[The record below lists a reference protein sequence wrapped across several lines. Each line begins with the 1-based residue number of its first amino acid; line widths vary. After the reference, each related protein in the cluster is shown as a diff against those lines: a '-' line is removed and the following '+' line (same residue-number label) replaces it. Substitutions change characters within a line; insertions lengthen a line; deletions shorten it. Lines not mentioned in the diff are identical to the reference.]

1 MYYNI
6 NSMEDKKSKNYNCEF
21 CNKKFTTRQNLW
33 KHTHKFHIDELNK
46 KHSDDDKKTTSTD
59 EQIHDKSTENKSKKI
74 ICEYCGH
81 EFARKYNLKNHYLIC
96 KKKLNDQPNLLKK
109 IEDLSNELTQ
119 IKKQMGNQSNN
130 TINNIGKQNNNNVSN
145 GNIVNGNIIHN
156 TFVKFGKLDYEKIF
170 TEADICKILNS
181 RMLSLEEGI
190 KSVHFNPKKPEYGNI
205 FITNMRDDLAY
216 IFDGKHF
223 ISVSKNE
230 MLNELV
236 GIHIDEINI
245 SFEKLKEKINTSYVK
260 RLEVFLEMLNDDDK
274 EYYDEDNNKS
284 YQNYRAY
291 KINKVKNLVYDNSDA
306 KKLKILNSID
316 LKSMEPCIKNINKSV
331 LTKPKDEKPVATKQ
345 KETNNEIEL

>member
-1 MYYNI
+1 MDEN
-6 NSMEDKKSKNYNCEF
+6 KKKINCEF
-21 CNKKFTTRQNLW
+21 CNKNFSSRQNLW
-33 KHTHKFHIDELNK
+33 KHTHKFHLDNIKKRETLTSVDEKIIEENLTSIDESCNK
-46 KHSDDDKKTTSTD
+46 KSDEIK
-59 EQIHDKSTENKSKKI
+59 
-74 ICEYCGH
+74 CEYC
-81 EFARKYNLKNHYLIC
+81 FTKFTRK
-96 KKKLNDQPNLLKK
+96 DSLKK
-109 IEDLSNELTQ
+109 HNLRCKVKNNCGENIIKKFEELSNELNQ

-130 TINNIGKQNNNNVSN
+130 TINNIGKQNNNIN
-145 GNIVNGNIIHN
+145 NGNIIHN
-156 TFVKFGKLDYEKIF
+156 TFIKFGKLEYEKIF
-170 TEADICKILNS
+170 TEADICRILNN

-245 SFEKLKEKINTSYVK
+245 SFEKLKDKINTSYVK

-306 KKLKILNSID
+306 KKLMQLNKME
-316 LKSMEPCIKNINKSV
+316 LKSQEPINKPV
-331 LTKPKDEKPVATKQ
+331 PTKPKV
-345 KETNNEIEL
+345 KELEL

>member
-1 MYYNI
+1 MD
-6 NSMEDKKSKNYNCEF
+6 DKKLKNYNCEF

-46 KHSDDDKKTTSTD
+46 KHSVDDEKITSTNEHTNNELLDKK
-59 EQIHDKSTENKSKKI
+59 SKEI

-119 IKKQMGNQSNN
+119 IKKQMGNQPNKI
-130 TINNIGKQNNNNVSN
+130 TNIGKQNNNNVSN

-156 TFVKFGKLDYEKIF
+156 TFIKFGKLEYEKIF
-170 TEADICKILNS
+170 TEADICRILNN

-236 GIHIDEINI
+236 GIHIDEINL
-245 SFEKLKEKINTSYVK
+245 SFEKLKDKINTSYVK

-306 KKLKILNSID
+306 KKLMQLNKME
-316 LKSMEPCIKNINKSV
+316 LKSLEPSGKSTNKSV
-331 LTKPKDEKPVATKQ
+331 LLKPKDEKPVATKP